1 MTEKPDKKSIADL
14 LPENVNLKR
23 KVEITKELQKQPI
36 LGLSV
41 ESVIK
46 VTYRVGLGTSDDPVR
61 DVNSYWDKNGNH
73 LFDL

>member
-14 LPENVNLKR
+14 LSENVNLKR

-36 LGLSV
+36 LDLSV

-46 VTYRVGLGTSDDPVR
+46 VTYRVG
-61 DVNSYWDKNGNH
+61 
-73 LFDL
+73 